1 MIQQYLQQYMRCL
14 TTERSV
20 KPGQIAI
27 TACNETICSVGPRIL
42 QMVTQR
48 IAERLDCAAV
58 IAAEPSSPFPLL
70 LLQRSLAVTE
80 TLYPHDSESRSFL
93 HDIPLVKS
101 RECQEECIDDI
112 CAVLSRRKGCI
123 VEGIGIVS
131 RGDVT
136 VEQAYITWSSI
147 LHASFIKYFEDLLT
161 LGPILSGEEN
171 IVKKQKYNWLKA
183 TGLIETGLQKRL
195 PATIDACVREI
206 CRAGRLT
213 VELGL
218 VDSFFG
224 NISCINNGNLYIS
237 QTAARLD
244 TLEGQIDLIPS
255 DGSATTGMT
264 ASSELPAHRAI
275 YAAIGCKTVLHGHP
289 RFPVIMSFFSEPA
302 TMIAP
307 KMVAMIPVVSGE
319 GGVGGLAE
327 KLSTAFQRAGTSAV
341 IVKGHGV
348 FAIGRQGFEEAMQAL
363 IATDRNCK
371 ISYFQLLHE
380 RHNI

>member
-1 MIQQYLQQYMRCL
+1 MIQEYLQQYMLRL

-20 KPGQIAI
+20 KPGQLAI
-27 TACNETICSVGPRIL
+27 TARNETICSVGSRTL

-58 IAAEPSSPFPLL
+58 IAAEPASPFPLL

-101 RECQEECIDDI
+101 RKCQEECIDDI

-131 RGDVT
+131 HGDVT

-147 LHASFIKYFEDLLT
+147 LHASFIKYFEDLLA
-161 LGPILSGEEN
+161 LGPLLSGEEN
-171 IVKKQKYNWLKA
+171 IVKKQKYNWLETA
-183 TGLIETGLQKRL
+183 AQIETGLQQRL

-206 CRAGRLT
+206 CRAGKLT
-213 VELGL
+213 VQLGL

-289 RFPVIMSFFSEPA
+289 RFPVIMSFFSETA

-307 KMVAMIPVVSGE
+307 KTVAMIPVVSGE

-348 FAIGRQGFEEAMQAL
+348 FAIGRKGFEEAMQAL

-371 ISYFQLLHE
+371 IRYFQLLHE